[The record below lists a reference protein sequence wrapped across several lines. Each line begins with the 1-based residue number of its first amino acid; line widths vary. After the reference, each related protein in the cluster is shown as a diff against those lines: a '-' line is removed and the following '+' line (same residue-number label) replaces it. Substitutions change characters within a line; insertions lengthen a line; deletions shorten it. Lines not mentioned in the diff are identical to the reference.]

1 MPLVPKAIKELRPYS
16 PGKPVEEVRRELG
29 LERII
34 KLASNENPWGPSPR
48 AITAAA
54 FALTDSN
61 RYPDMLARDLREALA
76 ERFAV
81 KVENVV
87 VGSGSESIM
96 ANIMRTFLCDEDE
109 ILTAENTF
117 VGFMVLA
124 RGSGRKITLVPR
136 RDDYRYDLEAMAE
149 QLSEYTK
156 IIYLANPDNPTGTIF
171 TRPEFDAFM
180 EHVPSRTLVIY
191 DEAYIEF
198 AGDDPNFPDSMS
210 YRYDNV
216 ITLRTFSKA
225 YGLAGLRIGYGF
237 AHEDLIANLMKVKL
251 PFEPSVPAQAAG
263 RAALVDLDFLEKT
276 LEGTKSGRVIL
287 EAGLAETGF
296 EALPCSTN
304 FIAVKTP
311 GVEACRGLCRALL
324 EQGVIV
330 RPLEAFGFPEL
341 FRVTVGT
348 EEENEFF
355 LGALKKVTEG
365 TGDE

>member
-1 MPLVPKAIKELRPYS
+1 MPLVPKAIKELKPYS
-16 PGKPVEEVRRELG
+16 PGKSIEDVRRELG
-29 LERII
+29 LDRIV
-34 KLASNENPWGPSPR
+34 KLASNENPWGPSPL
-48 AITAAA
+48 ALEAAA
-54 FALTDSN
+54 ASLGGLN
-61 RYPDMLARDLREALA
+61 RYPDMLAYDLRSALA
-76 ERFAV
+76 DRFHV
-81 KVENVV
+81 KMENVV

-136 RDDYRYDLEAMAE
+136 RPDYRFDLEAMAAE
-149 QLSEYTK
+149 VNEYTK
-156 IIYLANPDNPTGTIF
+156 IIYLANPDNPTGTFF
-171 TRPEFDAFM
+171 TRDEFDAFM
-180 EHVPSRTLVIY
+180 KHVPSRALVIH

-198 AGDDPNFPDSMS
+198 AADDPRFPDSMS

-263 RAALVDLDFLEKT
+263 RAALEDRDFLLCT
-276 LEGTKSGRVIL
+276 LDGTRAGRDYL
-287 EAGLAETGF
+287 SEELAESGF
-296 EALPCSTN
+296 EVLPCSTN
-304 FIAVKTP
+304 FLAVKT
-311 GVEACRGLCRALL
+311 GGADICRELCRGLMER
-324 EQGVIV
+324 GVIV

-341 FRVTVGT
+341 FRVTIGT
-348 EEENEFF
+348 EEENFF
-355 LGALKKVTEG
+355 FVEALKELR
-365 TGDE
+365 TGA